1 MNTTQDSP
9 YELPIS
15 FTYAAQRFRTLYST
29 SMSAC
34 IQKFN
39 YYVERGDTIFVLPV
53 TGLPLDS
60 LRQVADRFVAEFLQ
74 LLSWPEATIIVR
86 DIVENDTLLLKIEI
100 NLELLLLAAPV
111 MHSEPYIE
119 APESQNEC

>member
-9 YELPIS
+9 YEAPIG
-15 FTYAAQRFRTLYST
+15 FIYAAERFRTLYST

-39 YYVERGDTIFVLPV
+39 YYVERGDTSFILPV

-74 LLSWPEATIIVR
+74 LLDWPEATMTVTHC
-86 DIVENDTLLLKIEI
+86 VENDALLLKVEI
-100 NLELLLLAAPV
+100 NLELLLLAAPA
-111 MHSEPYIE
+111 HTTPLIEEPHY
-119 APESQNEC
+119 P